1 ELSGNWGSVVDF
13 NHVARVEALD
23 SYKLKVFFKT
33 ADADGEPLTPG
44 LAVWQFGLGF
54 MPILPKHY
62 WEPIVAEAMQA
73 GESEQQI
80 EALFAVVPDNEPTSG
95 GFVFSRWEPG
105 AFYENA
111 AATNYFRDGATVIE
125 YDDGSYQEVNAK
137 FGPTVTYYGEATGQK
152 ILEYEVGPHAEAEIF
167 SIYGNQDSA
176 ILALANGDIDYV
188 FNPLGLNKGFEER
201 VNSTPDLD
209 IIYNASNGVRY
220 LGFNVRK
227 APMNIKAFRQAVA
240 TVIDKEFVTQT
251 ILQDAAIPVYAMVP
265 VGNGFWHNAT
275 VPQIGKGLTR
285 AERIADAVAL
295 LKGAGFTYEEEPSI
309 SEDGNF
315 VEVQGKGLR
324 MPDGELV
331 PAMELMAPSAGY
343 DPMRSTFAIWIE
355 RWLNDIGIPLRAN
368 LTGFN
373 VIVDA
378 LFADN
383 VAEDLD
389 MWMLGWGLS
398 LFPDY
403 LENFFNSRNAPENEG
418 GFNWGGYANPEFDTL
433 STDLLSA
440 TDIGVAKDIVD
451 QLQAF
456 LADELPYVTLFT
468 TPILD
473 TYRPS
478 RLEFPYTSSLGGI
491 QNLNGL
497 QQEALIK

>member
-1 ELSGNWGSVVDF
+1 
-13 NHVARVEALD
+13 
-23 SYKLKVFFKT
+23 
-33 ADADGEPLTPG
+33 
-44 LAVWQFGLGF
+44 
-54 MPILPKHY
+54 M
-62 WEPIVAEAMQA
+62 
-73 GESEQQI
+73 
-80 EALFAVVPDNEPTSG
+80 FAVVPENEPTSG
-95 GFVFSRWEPG
+95 GFVFNRWEPG
-105 AFYENA
+105 AFYENT
-111 AATNYFRDGATVIE
+111 AATNYFRDGATVVE
-125 YDDGSYQEVNAK
+125 YDDGSYQEVNAD
-137 FGPTVTYYGEATGQK
+137 FGPAVTYYGEATGEK

-176 ILALANGDIDYV
+176 ILALSNGDIDYV

-201 VNSTPDLD
+201 VNATPDLD
-209 IIYNASNGVRY
+209 VISNASNGVRY

-227 APMNIKAFRQAVA
+227 APLNIKEFRQAIA
-240 TVIDKEFVTQT
+240 TVIDKEFVTKT

-265 VGNGFWHNAT
+265 TGNGFWHNST
-275 VPQIGKGLTR
+275 VAQFGKGMTR
-285 AERIADAVAL
+285 GERIESAVAL
-295 LKGAGFTYEEEPSI
+295 LKGAGFTYEEEPTI

-315 VEVQGKGLR
+315 VETQGKGLR
-324 MPDGELV
+324 MPNGELV
-331 PAMELMAPSAGY
+331 PSMELMAPSAGY

-355 RWLNDIGIPLRAN
+355 RWSNDIGVPLRAN

-378 LFADN
+378 LFAEN

-389 MWMLGWGLS
+389 LWMLGWGLS

-403 LENFFNSRNAPENEG
+403 LENFFNSRHKYENNPNEY
-418 GFNWGGYANPEFDTL
+418 NWGGYTNTEFDAL
-433 STDLLSA
+433 STNLLSA
-440 TDIGVAKDIVD
+440 TDITAAKDIVD

-478 RLEFPYTSSLGGI
+478 RLELPYTSSLGGI

-497 QQEALIK
+497 QQETLIK